1 MPYLIDGYNI
11 ENDLCTTRS
20 APTTIADDGES
31 RTSYQG
37 LPITYSPA
45 DCVIADSLTKRYY
58 AYGLYN
64 IPSYARPGGFNI
76 TDGLFGL
83 GIRYNHTGATPN
95 TSGTLLSTSNTV
107 TSPANCNHI
116 LVYCVGGGGGGGDTG
131 ANTPGG
137 TGGNSGPGYN
147 GEVNV
152 FEIAVGPNSNF
163 IVSVGAGGGGGNRP
177 GGITA
182 ARGAPSF
189 VRFPTAGSSPRSEAN
204 GGMGAP
210 NGGDGSGI
218 AGSGSNGSPSS
229 ASEFFPTANYP
240 GTITA
245 GEPPSWYPPTG
256 QIATPGGTASF
267 VDSPTNAIGG
277 FGGGAT
283 NASPNSVGRAGNH
296 GMVAIWFR
304 HSY

>member
-1 MPYLIDGYNI
+1 MPYFINGYDI
-11 ENDLCTTRS
+11 ENDLWTTQS

-31 RTSYQG
+31 RLVYKG
-37 LPITYSPA
+37 LPTTYSPA
-45 DCVIADSLTKRYY
+45 NCVIADSLTVRYGV
-58 AYGLYN
+58 YGLYDVPN
-64 IPSYARPGGFNI
+64 YIVTGTRNI
-76 TDGLFGL
+76 TDGLYGP
-83 GIRYNHTGATPN
+83 GIRYNHNGATPN
-95 TSGTLLSTSNTV
+95 TNATLLSTTNTE

-116 LVYCVGGGGGGGDTG
+116 IVYCVGGGGGGGDTG

-152 FEIAVGPNSNF
+152 FSIEVGPNSNF
-163 IVSVGAGGGGGNRP
+163 VVSVGAGGGGGNRP

-189 VRFPTAGSSPRSEAN
+189 VRFPTAGSSPRFEAN

-210 NGGDGSGI
+210 NGGDGSGV

-229 ASEFFPTANYP
+229 ASESFPTANYP
-240 GTITA
+240 GTTSA
-245 GEPPSWYPPTG
+245 GEPPSNYPPTG
-256 QIATPGGTASF
+256 QIATPGGTGSF
-267 VDSPTNAIGG
+267 LDSPANAIGG
-277 FGGGAT
+277 FGGGTT
-283 NASPNSVGRAGNH
+283 NSSPNNVGRAGNN

-304 HSY
+304 HLY